1 MEDMQE
7 GVCVCVRACVYV
19 CAWRGDGINSRRTVC
34 VCVHAPCPWWH
45 CLPFHSRLYYLNKL
59 KRMWFGVLLQGRL
72 WHYVFLPPCTR
83 TGSQSGARD
92 SELLLFS
99 DALVQVAASLKCN
112 VWFVYLLLSLPS
124 FLHLPELSRIICFI
138 YELKGWRLVLVK

>member
-7 GVCVCVRACVYV
+7 GVCVCECVRV
-19 CAWRGDGINSRRTVC
+19 CICVC
-34 VCVHAPCPWWH
+34 VKGGWDQFSKDSVCECVHAPCPWWH
-45 CLPFHSRLYYLNKL
+45 CLTFHSWLYYLNKL
-59 KRMWFGVLLQGRL
+59 KRLWFGVLLQGRV

-112 VWFVYLLLSLPS
+112 VWFVYLLLS
-124 FLHLPELSRIICFI
+124 FLQLSRIKCFI
-138 YELKGWRLVLVK
+138 YELKGRSLALVK